1 MKSSELNKI
10 VNKSYKEY
18 KNTFGKE
25 PTSCL
30 VNIRYDGSNEPCDEL
45 QTIVIDNGNI
55 NPNDFQDE
63 VLYVTTSYENIH
75 YYVGRWSIDNL
86 GFEIVDFISFN

>member
-1 MKSSELNKI
+1 MKSSELKKI
-10 VNKSYKEY
+10 VNKAYKEY

-30 VNIRYDGSNEPCDEL
+30 VKVRYDGSNEPCNEL

-63 VLYVTTSYENIH
+63 VLYVTTSYKNLC
-75 YYVGRWSIDNL
+75 YYVGNLSIEYN